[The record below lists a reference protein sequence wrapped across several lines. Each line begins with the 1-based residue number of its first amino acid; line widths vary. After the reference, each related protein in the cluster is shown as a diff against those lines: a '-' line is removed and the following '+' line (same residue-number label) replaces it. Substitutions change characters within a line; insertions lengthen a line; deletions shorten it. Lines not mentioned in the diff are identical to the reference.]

1 MIEDILR
8 NSKGKAV
15 KTMDDSILATIK
27 KMLGLDVNYTPFD
40 QDIIVLINGVF
51 MTLHQLGIG
60 PADGFSIED
69 YSSRWSEF
77 LTNPINLRAAQ
88 EYVYMK
94 VRMVFDPPGNSFV
107 MDALK
112 QQCQE
117 LEWRMN
123 VQAESVEDFSFVDSE
138 DNPRL

>member
-1 MIEDILR
+1 MHE
-8 NSKGKAV
+8 
-15 KTMDDSILATIK
+15 SILQTIK
-27 KMLGLDVNYTPFD
+27 KMLGLDETYIPFD
-40 QDIIVLINGVF
+40 QDIIVLINSVF

-60 PADGFSIED
+60 PEEGFSIKD
-69 YSSRWSEF
+69 YRETWKDF
-77 LTNPINLRAAQ
+77 ITNENRIQLHSVQ

-107 MDALK
+107 MEALK

-123 VQAESVEDFSFVDSE
+123 VQAESVQTFDFINDPE
-138 DNPRL
+138 YPRME

>member
-1 MIEDILR
+1 MH
-8 NSKGKAV
+8 
-15 KTMDDSILATIK
+15 DSILQTIK
-27 KMLGLDVNYTPFD
+27 KMLGLDETYIPFD
-40 QDIIVLINGVF
+40 QDIIVLINAVF

-60 PADGFSIED
+60 PDEGFSIKD
-69 YSSRWSEF
+69 YRARWSDF
-77 LTNPINLRAAQ
+77 ITNENQKQLHAVQ

-107 MDALK
+107 MEALK

-123 VQAESVEDFSFVDSE
+123 VQAESVQDFDFIHSD
-138 DNPRL
+138 D

>member
-1 MIEDILR
+1 
-8 NSKGKAV
+8 
-15 KTMDDSILATIK
+15 MDESILATVK
-27 KMLGLDVNYTPFD
+27 KLLGLEADYTPFD
-40 QDIIVLINGVF
+40 QDIIVLINSVF

-60 PADGFSIED
+60 PDDGYSIDGYANKWED
-69 YSSRWSEF
+69 F
-77 LTNPINLRAAQ
+77 VTNPVHLRAVQ

-123 VQAESVEDFSFVDSE
+123 VQAESVMGFHFVDKE
-138 DNPRL
+138 NNPHL

>member
-1 MIEDILR
+1 MH
-8 NSKGKAV
+8 
-15 KTMDDSILATIK
+15 DSILQTIK
-27 KMLGLDVNYTPFD
+27 KMLGLDETYIPFD
-40 QDIIVLINGVF
+40 QDIIVLINAVF

-60 PADGFSIED
+60 PEEGFVIKD
-69 YSSRWSEF
+69 YRARWSDF
-77 LTNPINLRAAQ
+77 ITNENQIQLHAVQ

-123 VQAESVEDFSFVDSE
+123 VQAESVKDFDFINSDDKE
-138 DNPRL
+138 G

>member
-1 MIEDILR
+1 MEE
-8 NSKGKAV
+8 
-15 KTMDDSILATIK
+15 SILATIK
-27 KMLGLDVNYTPFD
+27 KLLGLEADYTPFD
-40 QDIIVLINGVF
+40 QDIIVLINGSF

-60 PADGFSIED
+60 PSDGFSIRD
-69 YSSRWSEF
+69 YSSKWSDF
-77 LTNPINLRAAQ
+77 VTNQVNLHGVQ

-107 MDALK
+107 MEALK

-123 VQAESVEDFSFVDSE
+123 VQAESVEDFSFVNKE
-138 DNPRL
+138 NNPHL